1 MTIHQIDTDYQF
13 DHVMTG
19 DILPDLDFLWNRMTD
34 ATVETV
40 AKLPKGRVLDVGSG
54 ASKELVRLASM
65 GWEAWAVDPSAHML
79 GMSQITGDDARA
91 SIKLVRAIG
100 ERLPFAD
107 GSLDVVYCQAALDH
121 FADRNAFM
129 SEAARIVK
137 PTGRVVISLNN
148 FEGLACKLGRMLHP
162 LAKATRLHHCAEWPC
177 WNIPPDHTFKGDWPL
192 VKTLGGDS
200 LVLEEAYGVSL
211 LCMLYGWGHLLHL
224 LPTSIAT
231 RLLNTADSLARGRPA
246 LSDVIVSVW
255 RPASQPEV
263 AASASRVSANVAAS

>member
-1 MTIHQIDTDYQF
+1 MTLHQVDTDYQF

-19 DILPDLDFLWNRMTD
+19 EILPDLDFLWNRMTD

-40 AKLPKGRVLDVGSG
+40 AGLRKGRVLDVGSG

-79 GMSQITGDDARA
+79 GMSQMTGDDARA

-121 FADRNAFM
+121 FADRHAFM

-148 FEGLACKLGRMLHP
+148 CEALACKLGRRPHP
-162 LAKATRLHHCAEWPC
+162 PAKATRRTPC
-177 WNIPPDHTFKGDWPL
+177 PPCRRGEIPPSPPFKG
-192 VKTLGGDS
+192 
-200 LVLEEAYGVSL
+200 E
-211 LCMLYGWGHLLHL
+211 
-224 LPTSIAT
+224 
-231 RLLNTADSLARGRPA
+231 
-246 LSDVIVSVW
+246 
-255 RPASQPEV
+255 
-263 AASASRVSANVAAS
+263 